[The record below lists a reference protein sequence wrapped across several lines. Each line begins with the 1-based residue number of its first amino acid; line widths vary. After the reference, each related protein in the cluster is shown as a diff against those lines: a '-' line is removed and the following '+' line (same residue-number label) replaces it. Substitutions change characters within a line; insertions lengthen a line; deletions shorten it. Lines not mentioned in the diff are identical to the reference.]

1 MMMMAVLSSPY
12 FIPTLFKQR
21 EGGGIMG
28 DDLIC
33 IRFRF
38 NSIWNSRNGSRA
50 LEQFFQSLYGDN
62 KREMSI
68 NFLSPCHKKN
78 YFILYWI

>member
-1 MMMMAVLSSPY
+1 
-12 FIPTLFKQR
+12 
-21 EGGGIMG
+21 MG

-50 LEQFFQSLYGDN
+50 LEQQFFQSLYGDN

-68 NFLSPCHKKN
+68 NFLSPCHKKTTL
-78 YFILYWI
+78 YFTGFSKKYGKSGN

>member
-1 MMMMAVLSSPY
+1 
-12 FIPTLFKQR
+12 
-21 EGGGIMG
+21 MG

-50 LEQFFQSLYGDN
+50 LEQQFFQSLYGDN

-68 NFLSPCHKKN
+68 NFLSPCHKN
-78 YFILYWI
+78 LLYTLLDLARNMEKVATDKVK